1 MAESTMKIYVSH
13 LRRGKY
19 EEELYKPLLSSKLAE
34 KHSFIFPHNKSQKP
48 FNTKDLFKNNLCD
61 LVLAEISYPATGQGI
76 ELGWANLLNIPIY
89 CIYKKGQD
97 VSGSALSISKKSF
110 EYIDVKDMIE
120 KLQKL
125 KL

>member
-1 MAESTMKIYVSH
+1 MIIYVSH
-13 LRRGKY
+13 SRDFDYQSNLYLPLRSSPLNHSHLIILPHEKNRDQY
-19 EEELYKPLLSSKLAE
+19 NSREL
-34 KHSFIFPHNKSQKP
+34 FMNKK
-48 FNTKDLFKNNLCD
+48 CD
-61 LVLAEISYPATGQGI
+61 LVLAEISHPSTGQGI

-97 VSGSALSISKKSF
+97 VSGSALSIAKKSI
-110 EYIDVKDMIE
+110 EYVDVNDMIE